1 MQRNEAYFD
10 SYKIEIF
17 LLGALSPNQRVKA
30 RRDLKGLYQ
39 WIVFYENGNQGFST
53 SSDYW
58 NGIEKMKTYFELSIE
73 NLYYRESSIEENYNR
88 LIELVELIKSSECV
102 LNLYLDLKSLVQ

>member
-10 SYKIEIF
+10 SYKIETF
-17 LLGALSPNQRVKA
+17 LLSVLSPNQMEKA

-39 WIVFYENGNQGFST
+39 WIVFYEKGNQAFST
-53 SSDYW
+53 SADYR
-58 NGIEKMKTYFELSIE
+58 NGIEKMKTYFEWGIE
-73 NLYYRESSIEENYNR
+73 NLHKREPSIDENYNR
-88 LIELVELIKSSECV
+88 LIELIELIISSKCV